1 VEIQYSGDGE
11 IVEVA
16 GSFNGWHHRIKM
28 DPLPSSSIIEP
39 IRSRKS
45 RLWSTVLWLYPG
57 TYE

>member
-39 IRSRKS
+39 IRSRCLLFFHLS
-45 RLWSTVLWLYPG
+45 DSYPHI
-57 TYE
+57 